1 MTDSL
6 WNVFEIVVTLVEG
19 FIVFYFI
26 CNFLKHDFKT
36 PKGKIIYVIGA
47 VLKASLTMFMNS
59 ITLYGWW
66 VIGIS
71 ILGWFAI
78 SCVLLRGEIIVKLFA
93 SAIAGVVLM
102 VSGNFVTAVL
112 SVTLKSAPE
121 ELFVMQSAYRIIGVL
136 MCQTLN
142 IFLYSLI
149 LKFVDKTIFSLKKKE
164 WILVI
169 SVLLISSL
177 SFGVIQTALNE
188 AKLSEKTTLMLMMCE
203 IGLFTLN
210 IICLYITVSLNKIN
224 CAAEELK
231 LKEQQV
237 KHNLQYAEAV
247 RSQYEEIRNIR
258 HDIKQHLSVVGG
270 LQSEGKYGEAQKYIS
285 EISNNIAKIEM
296 FMDVRND
303 FVNAILN
310 SKLSIAKSKGIEVLC
325 SSSSNINGIDEY
337 DLCNLIGNMLDN
349 AIEAAEKTDTAIVE
363 VSISSNKYKLT
374 IKVSNSISK
383 SVLNENPTLKTS
395 KSHPVLHGFGI
406 KSIKSISEKYN
417 GNVDYYEEG
426 LTFICRVELCK
437 QMAIEKRSL

>member
-1 MTDSL
+1 MTDFF
-6 WNVFEIVVTLVEG
+6 WNTFEVVVN
-19 FIVFYFI
+19 FIEAFIIFYFI
-26 CNFLKHDFKT
+26 CNLLKHDFKT
-36 PKGKIIYVIGA
+36 LKGKAVYIFA
-47 VLKASLTMFMNS
+47 SVLKASLTTLMNY
-59 ITLYGWW
+59 ITLYDWW
-66 VIGIS
+66 TSIIN
-71 ILGWFAI
+71 ILGAFVI
-78 SCVLLRGEIIVKLFA
+78 SCALIKGEIMVKLFA
-93 SAIAGVVLM
+93 AAIVQVVSIF
-102 VSGNFVTAVL
+102 SGNFVTGVL
-112 SVTLKSAPE
+112 SVSLRSAPE
-121 ELFVMQSAYRIIGVL
+121 QLLDLQNIYRIMGAL

-177 SFGVIQTALNE
+177 SFGVIQTTLNE
-188 AKLSEKTTLMLMMCE
+188 AKPSEEITLMLMMCE
-203 IGLFTLN
+203 LGLFTLN
-210 IICLYITVSLNKIN
+210 IICLYITVSLNKSN
-224 CAAEELK
+224 RAAEDLS

-237 KHNLQYAEAV
+237 KHNLQYAEAI

-285 EISNNIAKIEM
+285 EISSNIAKIEM
-296 FMDVRND
+296 FIDVGND

-349 AIEAAEKTDTAIVE
+349 AIEAAEENDPAIVE

-374 IKVSNSISK
+374 IKVSNSIYK

-395 KSHPVLHGFGI
+395 KSHPDLHGFGI

-437 QMAIEKRSL
+437 QMKIKKRS